1 MFILVIYDS
10 QFGNTMRLA
19 RLIGE
24 VMAKRADVTLR
35 SCAEVQSQ
43 EVKAADLLVIGCPTQ
58 RHGLTPGVDAFLSL
72 NEYSGLTGKA
82 AAVFDTRFNS
92 FRWLT
97 GSAAR
102 TTARRLERAGV
113 RLVAPPE
120 SFFVAG
126 MQGPLEDGE
135 AIRAVNWARGLLEHV
150 RQPEVG
156 IRS

>member
-24 VMAKRADVTLR
+24 VLAKRADVTLR
-35 SCAEVQSQ
+35 SCAEVQAE

-58 RHGLTPGVDAFLSL
+58 RHDLTPGLDAFLEL

-82 AAVFDTRFNS
+82 AAVFDTRFHS

-102 TTARRLERAGV
+102 TTARRLQHAGAHLIV
-113 RLVAPPE
+113 PAE

-126 MQGPLEDGE
+126 MQGPLEEGE
-135 AIRAVNWARGLLEHV
+135 AIRAVNWARALLEHI
-150 RQPEVG
+150 REPGVG
-156 IRS
+156 IKV

>member
-24 VMAKRADVTLR
+24 VMVKRADVTLR
-35 SCAEVQSQ
+35 SCAEVQAA

-58 RHGLTPGVDAFLSL
+58 RHDLTPGLDAFLAL

-82 AAVFDTRFNS
+82 AAVFDTRFRS

-102 TTARRLERAGV
+102 TTARRLEKAGAH
-113 RLVAPPE
+113 LVTPPE

-126 MQGPLEDGE
+126 MQGPLEEGE
-135 AIRAVNWARGLLEHV
+135 AIRAVNWARALLEHV

-156 IRS
+156 VRE